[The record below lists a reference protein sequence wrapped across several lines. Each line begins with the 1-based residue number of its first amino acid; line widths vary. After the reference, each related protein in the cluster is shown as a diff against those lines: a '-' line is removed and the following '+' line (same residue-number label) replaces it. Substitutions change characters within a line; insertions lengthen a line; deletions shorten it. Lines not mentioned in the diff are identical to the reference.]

1 MEWCIPI
8 QTFTLDHVQLGSLM
22 RGTKPIVPLAYKETD
37 FTFPSLSLL
46 LPALPVKSYD
56 AASGRLVLSLAASA
70 QTLGK
75 LQTLQ
80 DTLLSAVNAH
90 HGSWFA
96 GAQRKPQDI
105 RAGFQPL
112 LVGNELHLY
121 CPIYEPMAQPIP
133 VWADSGW
140 LGAGKPRSGLLAPGR
155 TVRIALR
162 LHGIS
167 FHLVPGST
175 QWSGKFRLQHKI
187 IAVLLS
193 PKR

>member
-8 QTFTLDHVQLGSLM
+8 QTFTLEHVQLGSLV
-22 RGTKPIVPLAYKETD
+22 RGAKPIVPLAYKETD
-37 FTFPSLSLL
+37 FTFPALSLL

-56 AASGRLVLSLAASA
+56 AATGRLVLSVADSP
-70 QTLGK
+70 QTLSK
-75 LQTLQ
+75 IQTLQ
-80 DTLLSAVNAH
+80 DTLLSAVNAQ
-90 HGSWFA
+90 HGGWFA
-96 GAQRKPQDI
+96 GLSRKPQDI

-112 LVGNELHLY
+112 IIGSELHLY

-133 VWADSGW
+133 LWVDSAW
-140 LGAGKPRSGLLAPGR
+140 LTGSRPRTGLLSPGR

-187 IAVLLS
+187 IAVFVA